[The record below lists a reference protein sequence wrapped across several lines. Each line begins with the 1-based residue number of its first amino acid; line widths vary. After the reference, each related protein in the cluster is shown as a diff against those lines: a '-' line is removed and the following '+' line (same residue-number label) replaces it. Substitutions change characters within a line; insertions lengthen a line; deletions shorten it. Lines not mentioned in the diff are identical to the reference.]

1 MRRLFFFVLLGLFSS
16 SSVWAFSSFTVKDIR
31 IEGLQR
37 ISEGSVYNYL
47 SVNVGDTLDE
57 AESVN
62 AIQSLFKTGFF
73 QDITLE
79 KSGDTLIVTVVE
91 RPSISD
97 IEISGND
104 DITTEQLTDALKY
117 IGLEKGRIF
126 NSALLDKIELE
137 LQRQYFSQG
146 KYGVKIKSSVEKLER
161 NRVNINIEISE
172 GDVAKIKRIT
182 IVGNEVFDDET
193 VKDQF
198 TLSPPTFFSFFT
210 NNDSYA
216 QQKLRADLEN
226 LRSYYLDRGYINF
239 SIDSSQVSITPEKE
253 DIFISINISEGDQ
266 YTVGDVK
273 FSGELIMPEEELKS
287 LVSIAPGDIF
297 SRKMITESN
306 ARLSERL
313 GDMGYAFANIN
324 PIPDIDKTNKR
335 VDLTFFIDPG
345 KRIYVR
351 KINITGNQKTND
363 EVLRREMR
371 QMEGGWLSTQKVN
384 RSRIRLQRLGFFDD
398 VNVETP
404 VVAGASD
411 QVDVNYNVIERRS
424 GNFIAGISYS
434 GDAGI
439 LLNASISEN
448 NFLGTGKRVSTNIDR
463 SAARTV
469 YSFGYTDP
477 YYTLDGVSRGFRVFS
492 RKTDV
497 GRVNISGY
505 TSNSYG
511 GSVSYGFPLNE
522 YDTARVELGAERTS
536 IFTNPDTPQAYRDFL
551 DANSNEFNI
560 FRLST
565 SWSHDTRNRAIFAD
579 KGGLLR
585 LSAEAALPGSELNF
599 YKLSA
604 RQSHYLPLNES
615 LTLFLKGEV
624 GYGDRYGETTAL
636 PFFENYYAGGG
647 FSIRGFKANTLGL
660 RDEIKDR
667 ALGGAFKA
675 VGNIELI
682 FPPPFMEEKSKS
694 VRLSAFFDIGNV
706 FPDYNDF
713 DVDEMRHSAGI
724 SMIWYTPMAP
734 MTFSWAKPLNDKE
747 GDKIERFQFSFGT
760 FF

>member
-1 MRRLFFFVLLGLFSS
+1 MRRLFFFVLFGIVFSP
-16 SSVWAFSSFTVKDIR
+16 SVWAFSAFTVKDIHT
-31 IEGLQR
+31 EGLQR

-47 SVNVGDTLDE
+47 PLSVGDTLDE
-57 AESVN
+57 AGSVN

-73 QDITLE
+73 KDITLK
-79 KSGDTLIVTVVE
+79 KSGDTLIVSVVE
-91 RPSISD
+91 RPSISE
-97 IEISGND
+97 IEIEGND
-104 DITTEQLTDALKY
+104 DISTEQLTDALKH

-126 NSALLDKIELE
+126 NRALLDKIELE

-146 KYGVKIKSSVEKLER
+146 KYGVKIKSSIEELER
-161 NRVNINIEISE
+161 SRVNINIEINE
-172 GDVAKIKRIT
+172 GEVAKIKRIT
-182 IVGNEVFDDET
+182 IVGNEVFDDEKL
-193 VKDQF
+193 KDQF
-198 TLSPPTFFSFFT
+198 NLSPPTFFSFFT

-216 QQKLRADLEN
+216 QQKLRADLET

-239 SIDSSQVSITPEKE
+239 NIDSSQVSITPEKE
-253 DIFISINISEGDQ
+253 DIFISINVSEGGQ
-266 YTVGDVK
+266 YTVGEVK
-273 FSGELIMPEEELKS
+273 FSGDLIVPEDELKA
-287 LVSIAPGDIF
+287 LVSIAQGDTF
-297 SRKMITESN
+297 SRQMITESN
-306 ARLSERL
+306 AKLSEHL
-313 GDMGYAFANIN
+313 GEVGYAFANIN
-324 PIPDIDKTNKR
+324 PIPEIDKTNKR

-384 RSRIRLQRLGFFDD
+384 RSRIRLQRLGFFDG

-404 VVAGASD
+404 VVVGSSD
-411 QVDVNYNVIERRS
+411 QVDVNYNVVERRS
-424 GNFIAGISYS
+424 GNFIAGVSYS

-463 SAARTV
+463 SVARTV

-477 YYTLDGVSRGFRVFS
+477 YYTLDGVSRGFRLFS
-492 RKTDV
+492 RKTDL

-522 YDTARVELGAERTS
+522 YDTARVELGAERTNVLVNDN
-536 IFTNPDTPQAYRDFL
+536 TAQVDRDFL
-551 DANSNEFNI
+551 NENSNKFNI

-579 KGGLLR
+579 EGGLLR
-585 LSAEAALPGSELNF
+585 LSAEASLPGSGLNF

-604 RQSHYLPLNES
+604 RQSQYFPLTES
-615 LTLFLKGEV
+615 LTLFVKGEV
-624 GYGDRYGETTAL
+624 NYGDRYGETTAL
-636 PFFENYYAGGG
+636 PFFENYFAGGG
-647 FSIRGFKANTLGL
+647 FSIRGFKANTLGP
-660 RDEIKDR
+660 RDDDNDR

-682 FPPPFMEEKSKS
+682 FPPPFVEEKSKS
-694 VRLSAFFDIGNV
+694 VRFSAFFDIGNV
-706 FPDYNDF
+706 FPDYDDF
-713 DVDEMRHSAGI
+713 GVDEMRHSAGI

-734 MTFSWAKPLNDKE
+734 LTFSWAKPLNDE
-747 GDKIERFQFSFGT
+747 PDDKIERFQFSFGT

>member
-1 MRRLFFFVLLGLFSS
+1 MQRLLLFVLSGFLLSP
-16 SSVWAFSSFTVKDIR
+16 SVWAFSSFKVKDIR
-31 IEGLQR
+31 TEGLQR

-47 SVNVGDTLDE
+47 PVNIGDTLDE
-57 AESVN
+57 AGSVR

-73 QDITLE
+73 HDITLK
-79 KSGDTLIVTVVE
+79 KSGDTLIISVVE

-97 IEISGND
+97 IEIEGND
-104 DITTEQLTDALKY
+104 DISTEQLTDALKH

-126 NSALLDKIELE
+126 NNALLEKIKLE

-146 KYGVKIKSSVEKLER
+146 KYGVRIKSSIEELER
-161 NRVNINIEISE
+161 SRVNINIEINE
-172 GDVAKIKRIT
+172 GEVAKIKRIT

-193 VKDQF
+193 LTDQF
-198 TLSPPTFFSFFT
+198 NLSPPTFFSFFS
-210 NNDSYA
+210 NSDSYA
-216 QQKLRADLEN
+216 QQKLRADLET

-253 DIFISINISEGDQ
+253 DIFISINISEGDK
-266 YTVGDVK
+266 YTVGKVK
-273 FSGELIMPEEELKS
+273 FSGDLIVPEDELKE
-287 LVSIAPGDIF
+287 LVLISPGDTF
-297 SRKMITESN
+297 SRQMITESS
-306 ARLSERL
+306 ARLSEHL
-313 GDMGYAFANIN
+313 GESGYAFANIN
-324 PIPDIDKTNKR
+324 PIPEVDETNKS

-345 KRIYVR
+345 KRVYVR

-398 VNVETP
+398 VSVETP
-404 VVAGASD
+404 SVAGATD
-411 QVDVNYNVIERRS
+411 QVDLNFNVTERRS

-434 GDAGI
+434 GDSGI

-448 NFLGTGKRVSTNIDR
+448 NFLGTGKRVSTNIDK
-463 SAARTV
+463 SAARTI

-477 YYTLDGVSRGFRVFS
+477 YYTLDGVSRGVRMFS

-497 GRVNISGY
+497 GQVNIAGY

-522 YDTARVELGAERTS
+522 YDTARVELGVERTNVLTDENAAQS
-536 IFTNPDTPQAYRDFL
+536 HRDFL
-551 DANSNEFNI
+551 DVNGDEFDI

-579 KGGLLR
+579 EGGLLR
-585 LSAEAALPGSELNF
+585 LSAEAALPGSGLSF

-604 RQSHYLPLNES
+604 RQSQYLPLTES
-615 LTLFLKGEV
+615 LTLFVKGEV
-624 GYGDRYGETTAL
+624 GYGDRYGDTTAL

-647 FSIRGFKANTLGL
+647 FSIRGFKANTLGP
-660 RDEIKDR
+660 RDNEKDR

-682 FPPPFMEEKSKS
+682 FPPPFVEEKSKS
-694 VRLSAFFDIGNV
+694 VRFSAFFDIGNV
-706 FPDYNDF
+706 FPHYNDF

-734 MTFSWAKPLNDKE
+734 LTFSWAKPLNDKP